1 MVTVSDIL
9 VAFSDEE
16 SLSLFYSIAIQPI
29 DADTLRNKIPLTRK
43 QYYSRMHRLTKS
55 DLIKKNEGKYYLT
68 MLGIIVY
75 NAVGVIR
82 DSLKYYWQLKAI
94 DSLQN
99 SDKLPQEERS
109 KIIDSLINAQK
120 IKEIISRSQLSIDI
134 TT

>member
-1 MVTVSDIL
+1 VSDIL
-9 VAFSDEE
+9 LAFSDEE
-16 SLSLFYSIAIQPI
+16 SLSLFSSIAIEPI

-43 QYYSRMHRLTKS
+43 QYYSRMNRLTKA

-68 MLGIIVY
+68 MLGKIVY
-75 NAVGVIR
+75 NSVCMIN

-99 SDKLPQEERS
+99 SDKLPQDERS

>member
-1 MVTVSDIL
+1 MSDIL

-16 SLSLFYSIAIQPI
+16 SLSLFCSIAIEPI

-43 QYYSRMHRLTKS
+43 QYYSRMHRFTKS

-99 SDKLPQEERS
+99 SDKLPQDERS

>member
-16 SLSLFYSIAIQPI
+16 SLSLFSSIAIEPI

-99 SDKLPQEERS
+99 SDKLPQDERS

>member
-16 SLSLFYSIAIQPI
+16 SLSLFCSIAIEPI
-29 DADTLRNKIPLTRK
+29 DADTLKKKIPLTRK

-99 SDKLPQEERS
+99 SDKLPQDERS

-120 IKEIISRSQLSIDI
+120 IKEILSRSQLSIDI